1 MYMSGAVI
9 RTTEIE
15 IYESL
20 IVAIQSYFRGKNN
33 GYMFL
38 YGGFRKLLGKIMDKN
53 TRKGR
58 YYMWRDKNNLKTQLQ
73 NLTGIQFPCKK
84 RLLVD
89 SVTIYTDEQ

>member
-53 TRKGR
+53 T
-58 YYMWRDKNNLKTQLQ
+58 
-73 NLTGIQFPCKK
+73 TGIQFPCKK